1 MQYTGQTYL
10 VRSSFSVGETD
21 DVGHYNVSNEVKI
34 IASSVGAFGVTMMWS
49 WGQCEATMMWSWGH
63 CEAGAN
69 QREGGGWRPGVPG
82 FHPSKC

>member
-49 WGQCEATMMWSWGH
+49 WGH
-63 CEAGAN
+63 CEAG
-69 QREGGGWRPGVPG
+69 VM
-82 FHPSKC
+82 